1 MILSFKPQFV
11 DKILDG
17 TKIHTIREDPV
28 GRWEPGKLI
37 HFATGVRTKKYHCF
51 KKGICIGTQKIK
63 IHYGNMPKHY
73 PDIYADNVL
82 LSLNMVVKLA
92 LNDGF
97 NTAYDFDEW
106 FSKDF
111 EGVIVHWTNFKY

>member
-17 TKIHTIREDPV
+17 IKIHTIREDPL
-28 GRWEPGKLI
+28 GRWKSGKLI

-63 IHYGNMPKHY
+63 IHCGDVYVDGE
-73 PDIYADNVL
+73 L
-82 LSLNMVVKLA
+82 LELSVIEA
-92 LNDGF
+92 ISSNDGF
-97 NTAYDFDEW
+97 YSIYDFNLW
-106 FSKDF
+106 FEEDF